1 MSKKIMSSVSLA
13 FIIPL
18 IHFLLTALVPD
29 IMQMTLSHLLLI
41 YAILLALTI
50 LHLFVARLVARKF
63 EQQASLIIV
72 ALNMLKMILS
82 VVLLFLIVVP
92 VTGKGG
98 AVALNFMGAYIF
110 YLVFDSQMVILLLT
124 GGKGNTGNEGA
135 VNTEKKD

>member
-124 GGKGNTGNEGA
+124 GGKENTGNEGA

>member
-1 MSKKIMSSVSLA
+1 MGKKIMSSASLA
-13 FIIPL
+13 FAIPL
-18 IHFLLTALVPD
+18 IHFLLAALVPNV
-29 IMQMTLSHLLLI
+29 MQMTFAHLLLI

-63 EQQASLIIV
+63 EQQASLIII

-92 VTGKGG
+92 ITGKGG

-110 YLVFDSQMVILLLT
+110 FLIFDSQMVILLLT
-124 GGKGNTGNEGA
+124 GGKGDTSPDGA
-135 VNTEKKD
+135 ANTEKKD